1 MKWDLIQSKMMSLDL
16 MKIFNYFVVW
26 VLIVA
31 GSVEAVWGL
40 LQIYGYALSNHSF
53 YTLTGSFYNPGP
65 YSGFLAL
72 CLPVALHESLRGG
85 LFMKPLAW
93 VALILMLVVFP
104 SGMSRTAWLAA
115 LVSSVYV
122 LAMFYRRRLQPYLR
136 KHWKVLVVAGLLLG
150 LLGVEIYYWKKDS
163 ADGRMLMW
171 KIASTEMLVKKG
183 VGWNQVA
190 GVYGEAQEHYFALG
204 KGTEHEKRVADAPQY
219 VFNEYLQIS
228 LAWGFPAMIMY
239 ILILISGFYGLCCNW
254 CWGLSGALFSFAV
267 FSFASYP
274 FQFVEFQIALFL
286 LVSFGWI
293 CLIMDNLC
301 HDRKAEGIVAI
312 MILLVLWGISYEI
325 GREVYDQKK
334 ADKQFKRASMLYGMG
349 AYEEAVDAYEAHR
362 KEMVGNAR
370 NLFEYGHALH
380 RLERHAASSEV
391 LREALKVSSDPMVLN
406 IIGKNCQAMG
416 QYQEAEEWFIRST
429 NRVPNRTYPYYLLAK
444 LYAEHPKFFPR
455 EKLEWAV
462 RMVLEKEAKVESTAI
477 KQMREEVKF
486 LLDAN

>member
-204 KGTEHEKRVADAPQY
+204 
-219 VFNEYLQIS
+219 
-228 LAWGFPAMIMY
+228 
-239 ILILISGFYGLCCNW
+239 
-254 CWGLSGALFSFAV
+254 
-267 FSFASYP
+267 
-274 FQFVEFQIALFL
+274 
-286 LVSFGWI
+286 
-293 CLIMDNLC
+293 
-301 HDRKAEGIVAI
+301 
-312 MILLVLWGISYEI
+312 
-325 GREVYDQKK
+325 
-334 ADKQFKRASMLYGMG
+334 
-349 AYEEAVDAYEAHR
+349 
-362 KEMVGNAR
+362 
-370 NLFEYGHALH
+370 
-380 RLERHAASSEV
+380 
-391 LREALKVSSDPMVLN
+391 
-406 IIGKNCQAMG
+406 
-416 QYQEAEEWFIRST
+416 
-429 NRVPNRTYPYYLLAK
+429 
-444 LYAEHPKFFPR
+444 
-455 EKLEWAV
+455 
-462 RMVLEKEAKVESTAI
+462 
-477 KQMREEVKF
+477 
-486 LLDAN
+486 